1 MTDDIFATAAHLRA
15 DRTPFV
21 MATVV
26 ASYPPQS
33 VRPGAKAIVH
43 VDGTIDGWVGGG
55 CVRPVVL
62 QESAD
67 ALADG
72 RPRLVRMNVGPNAA
86 GETDPTRHGDVREYP
101 MTCQG
106 EGGIE
111 IYLEPVLAAPRLVLL
126 GHTPVVQ
133 SLARLGAELGFEI
146 VVGSAAVSADLF
158 PTGVRVSADVGEAL
172 VGADAT
178 TWVVVGTMGAG
189 DEEAL
194 AAAAASDA
202 VYVGLVASRKKA
214 RHLVEY
220 VSETGVPDER
230 LARVKY
236 PAGLDL
242 GGMSAGEIALSV
254 LAEIVQRRYGKP
266 VPVERPAGAERAE
279 GAGQEGPGPALWPNL
294 AATSGYSGGSADVAG
309 FPSESGQLPN
319 LATGPAEQPTEPPTR
334 LDASRTESAPAS
346 VPELAPRSAATPV
359 SLGRGRGTRPK
370 LTPFPIDPVCGLPV
384 DPATAR
390 HTIVEA
396 DRTLYFCC
404 PHCKAT
410 YVRRQAASTT

>member
-1 MTDDIFATAAHLRA
+1 MTDDIFATAAQLRA

-33 VRPGAKAIVH
+33 VRPGAKAIVRA
-43 VDGTIDGWVGGG
+43 DGTIDGWVGGG

-72 RPRLVRMNVGPNAA
+72 RPRLVRMNAGPNATA
-86 GETDPTRHGDVREYP
+86 DSGDVIRHGDVREYP

-133 SLARLGAELGFEI
+133 SLARLGTELGFEI
-146 VVGSAAVSADLF
+146 VVASAAVPGDFF
-158 PTGVRVSADVGEAL
+158 PTGVRVSADVAGAL
-172 VGADAT
+172 IGADAT
-178 TWVVVGTMGAG
+178 TCVVVGTMGAG

-194 AAAAASDA
+194 EAAAASDA
-202 VYVGLVASRKKA
+202 AYVGLVASRKKA
-214 RHLVEY
+214 QYLIEY
-220 VSETGVPDER
+220 VRANGVPDER

-242 GGMSAGEIALSV
+242 GGMSVAEIALSV
-254 LAEIVQRRYGKP
+254 LAEIVQQRYGKGGGQAAQSSP
-266 VPVERPAGAERAE
+266 PPRP
-279 GAGQEGPGPALWPNL
+279 
-294 AATSGYSGGSADVAG
+294 
-309 FPSESGQLPN
+309 ESL
-319 LATGPAEQPTEPPTR
+319 
-334 LDASRTESAPAS
+334 
-346 VPELAPRSAATPV
+346 PV
-359 SLGRGRGTRPK
+359 SLGRGSGAAPPRVA
-370 LTPFPIDPVCGLPV
+370 FPVDPVCGMPV
-384 DPATAR
+384 DPATAT
-390 HTIVEA
+390 HTLVEGG
-396 DRTLYFCC
+396 RTLYFCC
-404 PHCKAT
+404 PHCKST
-410 YVRRQAASTT
+410 YVRRQTASPA